1 MAATSYDHIR
11 TRIENEM
18 MELHNDNEEFKEWI
32 PLSWCV
38 DLLNTEEDVRAALD
52 ASETKWKGCTSRL
65 AKFVRD
71 RAPCLFVMLVYS
83 SMIELL
89 EQFHEKD
96 ISDAC
101 FPLEVTLK
109 RTNGSIEGIKDGK
122 VKLRF
127 PCGTTFKA
135 AKSLF
140 SDDQWLFFAPKLCW
154 AAFDDPPLTSKHK
167 LPFITAPEKFSGT
180 EFSIVYKT
188 TIHRD
193 YVDMGLCDLE
203 IASDGKG
210 HPFVALK
217 KLLPNSLTED
227 AFTSVVKAEHETLA
241 MLRELSAKHLIKA
254 TAFYRRDGDL
264 FFVFPW
270 AQHGNLR
277 KFWAEKIP
285 AICDQN
291 YMRWVFSQ
299 LHGLADA
306 IRTLHHAENG
316 RMCRHGDLKPENIL
330 CFNSSADLKTLK
342 DHTSCVLVISDVG
355 LSRTHDKSTQFRSK
369 TKMVGGETIAYA
381 APETELYPD
390 RATSRRYDIWSLGC
404 LYLEFVIWLLY
415 GIEELDR
422 FGREI
427 HGKFYTIMDRPETLQ
442 VSKMQQAKVNPEV
455 DRWIENI
462 KKDPRCTTA
471 GGSKQTAISL
481 VVDLIKERLLVTAAN
496 PDPRDPDPEGTQ
508 TVSDSGG
515 RSNDGGFHLIVRVPT
530 KIGEGSLDSKV
541 ADAGKDERAYALEV
555 CDKLDTIIQDA
566 QNGDIEWINL
576 DQHAPE
582 SIPHSG
588 PESVTDT
595 ASFRRDSTSRSREL
609 DDRWEYIPDE
619 EAAERLRTSLSQLYQ
634 PTKPSELC
642 VRCSGLS
649 IWSRKCSF
657 DDTAANL
664 GRNSTRCALCRLL
677 SRSLMNWA
685 TLPDDNLHF
694 FRVGS
699 SLKFN
704 NKRLPPIVSLYTL
717 PIATAEPAVPY
728 DSLHDDVQLGFPELP
743 DAGSPTHIEVLREW
757 IRDCDTHQCLHS
769 QDEPFLPTRLL
780 DVGEHGMKRSRLI
793 CDTTTL
799 PKNAKYL
806 ALSHRWG
813 SHPKP
818 GVPDL
823 LKGKIVCTYAKNINT
838 LKQGIDDADLPP
850 TYQDGIT
857 VARELGVQF
866 IWIDSLCI
874 IQQDKSDP
882 LDKDKG
888 DDWKREAEQME
899 RVFRSAYATIAASCA
914 SSPAEPFLKPRPERQ
929 CVKMQ
934 TGNTPYYLCDAID
947 DFSEDVEQG
956 ELNKRGWVLQERALS
971 RRTIY
976 FTEKQTYWE
985 CGEGVRCETLTKTKN
1000 SKASFLGD
1008 ANFPNS
1014 FPDYVKGK
1022 KIKLYQDLYERYS
1035 RLALS
1040 YPTDRPIAIRGL
1052 ERRLRNVLGTRAGYG
1067 VFDVYL
1073 RRGLL
1078 WQREQASLQRIDFSN
1093 GNELVPSWS
1102 WMAYAGGIRY
1112 MNVPLGGVEWG
1123 RWENDV
1129 ASPWKGHNGEQ
1140 DGGKT
1145 PKCALKVL
1153 VRDILVSVIEP
1164 SARVFLDEPSRTF
1177 GRPFKCVIV
1186 GSSKSSQ
1193 GQVDI
1198 RTTYYALVVTPLSG
1212 QEDRNVYERAGVAF
1226 FHGYQIVWDNPG
1238 EEGYIY

>member
-18 MELHNDNEEFKEWI
+18 MDLHNDDEEFKGWI

-96 ISDAC
+96 IGDAC
-101 FPLEVTLK
+101 FPLEVTFQ
-109 RTNGSIEGIKDGK
+109 RTNRSIEGVADRQ

-127 PCGTTFKA
+127 PRGTKPKDA
-135 AKSLF
+135 MSLF

-154 AAFDDPPLTSKHK
+154 TAFDDPPLTSKHK
-167 LPFITAPEKFSGT
+167 LPFITSLEKFSGT
-180 EFSIVYKT
+180 EFSIVYKIS
-188 TIHRD
+188 IHRD
-193 YVDMGLCDLE
+193 YVDMELGDLE
-203 IASDGKG
+203 IASDAEG
-210 HPFVALK
+210 HPYVAVK
-217 KLLPNSLTED
+217 KLLPNSLTKD
-227 AFTSVVKAEHETLA
+227 AFTSVVKAEHETLT
-241 MLRELSAKHLIKA
+241 MLRKLPAKHLIKA
-254 TAFYRRDGDL
+254 TAFYKRDDDL
-264 FFVFPW
+264 FFLFPW

-277 KFWAEKIP
+277 
-285 AICDQN
+285 N
-291 YMRWVFSQ
+291 Q

-306 IRTLHHAENG
+306 IRTLHHAEDS
-316 RMCRHGDLKPENIL
+316 RMYRHGDLKPENIL
-330 CFNSSADLKTLK
+330 YFNSSANPKTLK
-342 DHTSCVLVISDVG
+342 DHTCCVLVISDIS
-355 LSRTHDKSTQFRSK
+355 LSRTHDKSTQFHSK

-427 HGKFYTIMDRPETLQ
+427 HGKFYTIIDRPETLQ
-442 VSKMQQAKVNPEV
+442 VSKMEQAKVNPEV

-471 GGSKQTAISL
+471 GGSKQTAVSL

-496 PDPRDPDPEGTQ
+496 PDPRDPDPKGTQ

-515 RSNDGGFHLIVRVPT
+515 RSYDSGFHLIIRAPT
-530 KIGEGSLDSKV
+530 KIGEGFLDSRV
-541 ADAGKDERAYALEV
+541 PDAGKDERAYVLEV

-566 QNGDIEWINL
+566 QNV
-576 DQHAPE
+576 A
-582 SIPHSG
+582 
-588 PESVTDT
+588 T
-595 ASFRRDSTSRSREL
+595 
-609 DDRWEYIPDE
+609 
-619 EAAERLRTSLSQLYQ
+619 
-634 PTKPSELC
+634 TKPA
-642 VRCSGLS
+642 GPH
-649 IWSRKCSF
+649 
-657 DDTAANL
+657 
-664 GRNSTRCALCRLL
+664 NSL
-677 SRSLMNWA
+677 N
-685 TLPDDNLHF
+685 
-694 FRVGS
+694 
-699 SLKFN
+699 
-704 NKRLPPIVSLYTL
+704 
-717 PIATAEPAVPY
+717 
-728 DSLHDDVQLGFPELP
+728 DDVQLGFPELP

-780 DVGEHGMKRSRLI
+780 DVEEHGMKRSRLI

-818 GVPDL
+818 GVPDP

-838 LKQGIDDADLPP
+838 LKQGIDAADLPS

-874 IQQDKSDP
+874 IQQDKSDR

-899 RVFRSAYATIAASCA
+899 RVFRSAYASIAASCA
-914 SSPAEPFLKPRPERQ
+914 SSPAEPFLKSRPERQ

-934 TGNTPYYLCDAID
+934 TGNTPYYLCDTID

-1000 SKASFLGD
+1000 SKTTFLGD

-1035 RLALS
+1035 KLALS

-1052 ERRLRNVLGTRAGYG
+1052 ERRLRNFLGTRAGYG

-1093 GNELVPSWS
+1093 GNESVPSWS
-1102 WMAYAGGIRY
+1102 WMTYAGSIRY

-1123 RWENDV
+1123 QWENDV
-1129 ASPWKGHNGEQ
+1129 VSPWKDYNGVQ
-1140 DGGKT
+1140 DGGKA
-1145 PKCALKVL
+1145 PNSALKVL

-1238 EEGYIY
+1238 VEGYIY